1 MLHHNPQPITP
12 EAQALLRVAEQD
24 WKTVELLAQ
33 HTDAPVSSLCFHA
46 QQYLEKVMKAVLV
59 SNAVIFR
66 RTHDLEVLAALLAE
80 KEITLPLS
88 IDQLKQLNP
97 FAVTLRY
104 GEVDFPL
111 LDVPK
116 VLEMMH
122 NARVW
127 VEKHI
132 GYQP

>member
-1 MLHHNPQPITP
+1 MPQHNAQLITP
-12 EAQALLRVAEQD
+12 EAQALMRVAEQD

-33 HTDAPVSSLCFHA
+33 HADAPVSSLCFHA

-80 KEITLPLS
+80 KEIALPLP

-104 GEVDFPL
+104 GEIDFPL
-111 LDVPK
+111 LAVPT
-116 VLEMMH
+116 VLEMMQ

-127 VEKHI
+127 VEKYI
-132 GYQP
+132 GH